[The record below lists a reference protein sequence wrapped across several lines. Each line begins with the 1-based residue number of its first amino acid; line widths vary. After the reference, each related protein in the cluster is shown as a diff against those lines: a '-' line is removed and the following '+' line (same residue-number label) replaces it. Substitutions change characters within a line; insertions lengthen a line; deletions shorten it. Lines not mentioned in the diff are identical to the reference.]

1 MGLLSIIR
9 AVWRYKLAIIP
20 VIVLTVLG
28 AFYILEIKPPVYEAS
43 SSLLFLNPKGPAAKI
58 STDNPY
64 SNLGDVW
71 TADAVVSAV
80 AGDSPQAQVT
90 LSTNP
95 NNPPIIDISGTGPTP
110 QAAIRVT
117 DLATSQA
124 MSELYQ
130 IQKRQGV
137 NDLYLMKAIELVQP
151 YHAEQTFSGKLRS
164 LVAVLALGA
173 ILLFVTVSAAQ
184 AMEKRRRRGWINPS
198 RSARAR
204 PRAATG
210 PNGDGA
216 WASPAVGWEIDSDL
230 DTDAAQ
236 GIATVSGNRQPKHLS
251 NPPSAANTVILDPAE
266 LAQAIRSDPFSASRR
281 QDSELTSLRADGELT
296 SPDAVGNQPAENPR
310 SSVSGLPQQ
319 AAYDL
324 SEQAAPDPPLGT
336 GSAATAQPSTFAD
349 PGLSQSVNPQP
360 GGRRMD
366 WVYSAEVLGAMFV
379 AAVVGSAL
387 VILLRLAMH
396 LR

>member
-1 MGLLSIIR
+1 MGLRSIIR

-28 AFYILEIKPPVYEAS
+28 ALYILKIKPPVYEAS
-43 SSLLFLNPKGPAAKI
+43 SSLLFLNPQGLATKI

-117 DLATSQA
+117 DLAIGQA

-137 NDLYLMKAIELVQP
+137 NDLYMIRAIELVQP

-164 LVAVLALGA
+164 LIAVLALGT
-173 ILLFVTVSAAQ
+173 ILLFVTVSVAQ
-184 AMEKRRRRGWINPS
+184 AMEKSRKGGRINPS
-198 RSARAR
+198 RPAGAR
-204 PRAATG
+204 PWAAIG

-216 WASPAVGWEIDSDL
+216 WASPAVGW
-230 DTDAAQ
+230 DTD
-236 GIATVSGNRQPKHLS
+236 SEM
-251 NPPSAANTVILDPAE
+251 TVILDPVE
-266 LAQAIRSDPFSASRR
+266 LAQAIRSDPFYASRR
-281 QDSELTSLRADGELT
+281 QDSELTSLRADGERT

-310 SSVSGLPQQ
+310 SSVSGLAQ
-319 AAYDL
+319 AASDL
-324 SEQAAPDPPLGT
+324 SEQAAPDPALGT
-336 GSAATAQPSTFAD
+336 GSAASALPSTFAY
-349 PGLSQSVNPQP
+349 PGPPQPANPQP

-366 WVYSAEVLGAMFV
+366 WLYWAEVLGIMIV
-379 AAVVGSAL
+379 AAIVGSVL
-387 VILLRLAMH
+387 VILLR
-396 LR
+396 

>member
-9 AVWRYKLAIIP
+9 AVWRHKLAIIP

-43 SSLLFLNPKGPAAKI
+43 SSLLFLNPQGPATKI

-124 MSELYQ
+124 MRELYQ

-137 NDLYLMKAIELVQP
+137 NDLYMIRAVELVQP
-151 YHAEQTFSGKLRS
+151 SHAEQTFSGKLRS
-164 LVAVLALGA
+164 LIAVLALGA
-173 ILLFVTVSAAQ
+173 ILLFVTVSVAQ
-184 AMEKRRRRGWINPS
+184 AIEKGRRGGGINPS

-204 PRAATG
+204 PWEATG
-210 PNGDGA
+210 PNGDGE
-216 WASPAVGWEIDSDL
+216 WAGPAV
-230 DTDAAQ
+230 
-236 GIATVSGNRQPKHLS
+236 GNRQPKHLS
-251 NPPSAANTVILDPAE
+251 SLPSDANITVMLGPAE
-266 LAQAIRSDPFSASRR
+266 LAQAIRS
-281 QDSELTSLRADGELT
+281 
-296 SPDAVGNQPAENPR
+296 AV
-310 SSVSGLPQQ
+310 SVSGLPHQ
-319 AAYDL
+319 AAPEL

-336 GSAATAQPSTFAD
+336 GSVATAQPSTFAD
-349 PGLSQSVNPQP
+349 PGLPQPANPQP
-360 GGRRMD
+360 GGRRID
-366 WVYSAEVLGAMFV
+366 WLYWAEVLGIMIV
-379 AAVVGSAL
+379 AAIVGSAL
-387 VILLRLAMH
+387 VILLR
-396 LR
+396 